1 MRVRTQGS
9 IGVSPAGA
17 TVIDKT
23 DRIAY
28 LSIELEDKWP
38 YILHYSRAGFDEH
51 WPLIA
56 LGETEDDMNPTKLEF
71 PEFTGWT
78 AHLVDVSKYTLMI
91 LLVNEDYWK

>member
-38 YILHYSRAGFDEH
+38 YILHYCQAGFDEH

-56 LGETEDDMNPTKLEF
+56 LGETEDDMNPT
-71 PEFTGWT
+71 PEFTDWT
-78 AHLVDVSKYTLMI
+78 AHLVGVSKYNLMV
-91 LLVNEDYWK
+91 LLVNEDY

>member
-9 IGVSPAGA
+9 VRVSAAGA

-56 LGETEDDMNPTKLEF
+56 LGETEDDQNPT

-78 AHLVDVSKYTLMI
+78 AHLVDVSKYNLM
-91 LLVNEDYWK
+91 LRN

>member
-28 LSIELEDKWP
+28 ISVDLADKWP
-38 YILHYSRAGFDEH
+38 YILHYCQAGFDEH

-56 LGETEDDMNPTKLEF
+56 LGDSEDDRNPT

-78 AHLVDVSKYTLMI
+78 AHLVDVSTYNLMV
-91 LLVNEDYWK
+91 LLVIEDYWK

>member
-17 TVIDKT
+17 MVIDKT

-28 LSIELEDKWP
+28 ISVNLADKWP
-38 YILHYSRAGFDEH
+38 RILYYCQAGFGEN
-51 WPLIA
+51 WPVIT
-56 LGETEDDMNPTKLEF
+56 LGDSEDDRNPTKLEF

-78 AHLVDVSKYTLMI
+78 AHLVGVSEYNLMV
-91 LLVNEDYWK
+91 LLVNENCWG

>member
-38 YILHYSRAGFDEH
+38 YILHYSQAGFDEH

-56 LGETEDDMNPTKLEF
+56 LGETEDDMNPTRLEF
-71 PEFTGWT
+71 PEFTDWT
-78 AHLVDVSKYTLMI
+78 AHLVGVSKYNLMV
-91 LLVNEDYWK
+91 LLVNEDY

>member
-38 YILHYSRAGFDEH
+38 YILHYCQAGFDEH

-56 LGETEDDMNPTKLEF
+56 LGETEDDMNPT

-78 AHLVDVSKYTLMI
+78 AHIVDVSKYNLMV
-91 LLVNEDYWK
+91 LLVIEDY

>member
-28 LSIELEDKWP
+28 ISVDLEDKWP
-38 YILHYSRAGFDEH
+38 YILHYCQAGFDEH

-56 LGETEDDMNPTKLEF
+56 LGETEDDRNPT
-71 PEFTGWT
+71 PEYTGWT
-78 AHLVDVSKYTLMI
+78 AHLVGVSKYNLM
-91 LLVNEDYWK
+91 LRN

>member
-38 YILHYSRAGFDEH
+38 YILHYSRAGLDEH

-56 LGETEDDMNPTKLEF
+56 LGETEDDMNPT

-78 AHLVDVSKYTLMI
+78 AHLVDVSKYTRMI
-91 LLVNEDYWK
+91 LLVNEDY

>member
-17 TVIDKT
+17 MVIDKT

-28 LSIELEDKWP
+28 IVVDLEDKWP
-38 YILHYSRAGFDEH
+38 YILYYSQAGFYEH
-51 WPLIA
+51 WPVIT
-56 LGETEDDMNPTKLEF
+56 LGDSEDDRNPT

-78 AHLVDVSKYTLMI
+78 AHLVDVSKCNLMV
-91 LLVNEDYWK
+91 LLVIEDY

>member
-56 LGETEDDMNPTKLEF
+56 LGETEDDMNPT
-71 PEFTGWT
+71 PEFTDWT
-78 AHLVDVSKYTLMI
+78 AHLVGVSKYNLMV
-91 LLVNEDYWK
+91 LLVNEDY

>member
-51 WPLIA
+51 WPVIT
-56 LGETEDDMNPTKLEF
+56 LGETEDDMNPT
-71 PEFTGWT
+71 PEFTDWT
-78 AHLVDVSKYTLMI
+78 AHLVGVSKYNLMV
-91 LLVNEDYWK
+91 LLVNEDY

>member
-9 IGVSPAGA
+9 VRVSAAGA

-38 YILHYSRAGFDEH
+38 YILHYCQAGFDEH

-56 LGETEDDMNPTKLEF
+56 LGETEDDQNPT

-78 AHLVDVSKYTLMI
+78 AHLVGVSKYTLMV
-91 LLVNEDYWK
+91 LLVNEDY

>member
-38 YILHYSRAGFDEH
+38 YILHYCQAGFDEH

-56 LGETEDDMNPTKLEF
+56 LGETEDDQNPT
-71 PEFTGWT
+71 PEFTDWT
-78 AHLVDVSKYTLMI
+78 AHLVGVSKYNLM
-91 LLVNEDYWK
+91 LRN

>member
-28 LSIELEDKWP
+28 LSIELEDRWP
-38 YILHYSRAGFDEH
+38 YILHYSQAGFDEH

-56 LGETEDDMNPTKLEF
+56 LGETEDDMNPT

-78 AHLVDVSKYTLMI
+78 AHLVGVSKYNLM
-91 LLVNEDYWK
+91 LRN

>member
-1 MRVRTQGS
+1 MRVRTQES
-9 IGVSPAGA
+9 IGVSSAGA
-17 TVIDKT
+17 MVIDKT

-51 WPLIA
+51 WPVIV
-56 LGETEDDMNPTKLEF
+56 LGDSEDDQNPT

-78 AHLVDVSKYTLMI
+78 AHLVGVSKYNLRV
-91 LLVNEDYWK
+91 LLVNEDY

>member
-23 DRIAY
+23 DRSVDLA
-28 LSIELEDKWP
+28 DKWP

-51 WPLIA
+51 WPVIV
-56 LGETEDDMNPTKLEF
+56 LGDSEDDRNPTKLEF
-71 PEFTGWT
+71 PEFPGWT
-78 AHLVDVSKYTLMI
+78 ANLVGVSKYNLI
-91 LLVNEDYWK
+91 VLLVNEDY

>member
-38 YILHYSRAGFDEH
+38 YILHYSQAGFDEH

-56 LGETEDDMNPTKLEF
+56 LGETEDDMNPT
-71 PEFTGWT
+71 PEFTDWT
-78 AHLVDVSKYTLMI
+78 AHLVGVSKYNLMV
-91 LLVNEDYWK
+91 LLVNEDY

>member
-1 MRVRTQGS
+1 MMRVRTQGS

-56 LGETEDDMNPTKLEF
+56 LGETEDDMNPTRLEF
-71 PEFTGWT
+71 PEYTGWT
-78 AHLVDVSKYTLMI
+78 AHLVDVSKYNLMI
-91 LLVNEDYWK
+91 LLVNEDY

>member
-9 IGVSPAGA
+9 VRVSAAGA

-28 LSIELEDKWP
+28 ISVDLDDKWP

-51 WPLIA
+51 WPVIV
-56 LGETEDDMNPTKLEF
+56 LGDSEDDRNPT
-71 PEFTGWT
+71 PEYTGWT
-78 AHLVDVSKYTLMI
+78 AHLVGVSKYTLMV
-91 LLVNEDYWK
+91 LLVIEDYWK

>member
-56 LGETEDDMNPTKLEF
+56 LGDSEDDRNPT

-78 AHLVDVSKYTLMI
+78 AHLVDVSKYNLMG
-91 LLVNEDYWK
+91 LLVIEDY